1 MIDDR
6 LFKTTLFYSKSFS
19 LSRPHE
25 YLKLH
30 NSLKFLHFFLYQ
42 NHGFNCSMMVELAWP
57 DDGCEMSSAES

>member
-1 MIDDR
+1 MIDGR

-30 NSLKFLHFFLYQ
+30 NSLKFFHFFLYQ
-42 NHGFNCSMMVELAWP
+42 NHGFSCSMMVELAWP